1 MNEISTKEINLLEE
15 VAKSFKNECSQ
26 VVEERAIML
35 DDIRLLER
43 RIEGL
48 RLQMPEPPNWI
59 TNLVEPIAQLVA
71 NELKVKDFKVVEI
84 KGQPNSVKVLF
95 FNKDEKELYKII
107 LIPED
112 LEESL
117 ILYKT
122 GEKVDEKYE
131 EGTIG
136 ALIHM
141 NDKTAPLPLN
151 NIKEVVK
158 IIRNL

>member
-15 VAKSFKNECSQ
+15 VAKSFKNEYGQ

-43 RIEGL
+43 RIEVL

-59 TNLVEPIAQLVA
+59 TNLIEPIAQLVA
-71 NELKVKDFKVVEI
+71 NELKVKDFKVIEI
-84 KGQPNSVKVLF
+84 KSPPNSVKVSF
-95 FNKDEKELYKII
+95 FNKDEEELYKII

-112 LEESL
+112 LEKSL

-122 GEKVDEKYE
+122 GGKVDKKYE

-141 NDKTAPLPLN
+141 NDKTAPLPLK
-151 NIKEVVK
+151 NIKEVAN

>member
-1 MNEISTKEINLLEE
+1 MNEISTKEINQLEE
-15 VAKSFKNECSQ
+15 VTKSFKNEYSQ
-26 VVEERAIML
+26 VVEERAIKL
-35 DDIRLLER
+35 DDIRLLQR

-48 RLQMPEPPNWI
+48 RLEMPELPNWI
-59 TNLVEPIAQLVA
+59 TDFVEPIAQLVA
-71 NELKVKDFKVVEI
+71 NELKVKDFKVIEI
-84 KGQPNSVKVLF
+84 KSPPNSVKVSF
-95 FNKDEKELYKII
+95 FNKDEEELYKII

-112 LEESL
+112 LEKSL

-122 GEKVDEKYE
+122 GGKVDKKYE

-141 NDKTAPLPLN
+141 NDKTAPLPLK
-151 NIKEVVK
+151 NIKEVAN

>member
-1 MNEISTKEINLLEE
+1 MNEISTKEINQLEE
-15 VAKSFKNECSQ
+15 LTKSFKNEYSQ

-43 RIEGL
+43 RIEVL
-48 RLQMPEPPNWI
+48 RLRMPEPPNWI
-59 TNLVEPIAQLVA
+59 TDLVEPITKLVA
-71 NELKVKDFKVVEI
+71 NKLKVKGFKVKELRDLD
-84 KGQPNSVKVLF
+84 NSVKVSF
-95 FNKDEKELYKII
+95 FNKDEEELYKII

-122 GEKVDEKYE
+122 GEKVDKNYGD
-131 EGTIG
+131 GTLG
-136 ALIHM
+136 ALNDM
-141 NDKTAPLPLN
+141 SDKTARLPLN
-151 NIKEVVK
+151 NINEVVT